1 MHSKLFN
8 MKTLISILILCISS
22 ISFTQTNYYTWVKS
36 NLDHGLSKRYSIYE
50 LKDSSIVFSKNNKL
64 DFSKGNLIE
73 LNINQI
79 EKISFRNKYNILT
92 FTIIG
97 AGVGAFIGY
106 LYGNNLDKNAKPCMS
121 NIICESLG
129 KDSNRKVYSFIGTI
143 SGAAIGLSASF
154 IKTSVNLN
162 RSYYKYT
169 EEKEF
174 LSSYKLN

>member
-1 MHSKLFN
+1 
-8 MKTLISILILCISS
+8 MKTLITFLILCISS
-22 ISFTQTNYYTWVKS
+22 ISFSQTNYHTWVS
-36 NLDHGLSKRYSIYE
+36 TNFDEGISKRYSIYE

-79 EKISFRNKYNILT
+79 EKISFRNKYDILT
-92 FTIIG
+92 FTLIG

-106 LYGNNLDKNAKPCMS
+106 LYGNEKDKKYKPC
-121 NIICESLG
+121 NKTFFCIDFG
-129 KDSNRKVYSFIGTI
+129 KDYHKKIFSVLGTI
-143 SGAAIGLSASF
+143 SGAAVGLSASF

-162 RSYYKYT
+162 KSYYKYKV
-169 EEKEF
+169 EKEF